1 MINMTVRYTVKGHF
15 SLYHARGA
23 SLEDNARRDVADM
36 LHYDNARIERFRLIT
51 DHPPTAEIDIVG
63 EACTVDRWRSFG
75 YKVVCGPVYHDS
87 PDS

>member
-1 MINMTVRYTVKGHF
+1 MTVRYTVKGRF
-15 SLYHARGA
+15 SRSHDWGA

-36 LHYDNARIERFRLIT
+36 LRYDVARIERFRLIT

-75 YKVVCGPVYHDS
+75 YKVVSGPV
-87 PDS
+87 